1 MSPADVVP
9 LLDLLDGAGVQC
21 WVDGGWGIDALLGR
35 QTREHSDL
43 DLVVNDEGLA
53 MTVDLLRDEGY
64 AVIRDWLPTA
74 IAFRRETDGSEID
87 LHPVRSTPD
96 GGGDQVQLDGVT
108 VYHYD
113 SPVAGEIGGTSVL
126 CCPIDDQIRCH
137 LGYEPTAKDRQDMAA
152 LATAFDLALPEPY
165 A

>member
-1 MSPADVVP
+1 VSPDDVVR
-9 LLDLLDGAGVQC
+9 LLDLLDGAGVRW
-21 WVDGGWGIDALLGR
+21 WVDGGWGIDALLR
-35 QTREHSDL
+35 YQTREHSDL
-43 DLVVNDEGLA
+43 DLAVDEEGLA
-53 MTVDLLRDEGY
+53 VTVDLLRDEGY

-74 IAFRRETDGSEID
+74 IAFCRETDGSEVD

-108 VYHYD
+108 VYHYG
-113 SPVAGEIGGTSVL
+113 SPVAGEIGGMSVL

-152 LATAFDLALPEPY
+152 LAAAFELALPEPY